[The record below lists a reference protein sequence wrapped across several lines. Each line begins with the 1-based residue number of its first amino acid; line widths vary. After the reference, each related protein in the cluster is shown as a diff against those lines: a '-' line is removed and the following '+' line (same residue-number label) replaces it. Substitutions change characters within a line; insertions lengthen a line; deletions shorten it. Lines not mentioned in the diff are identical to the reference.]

1 MFQKICNCGLC
12 FLKKWSWNFFVVAR
26 KFFIS
31 RATVKKFSRHVLGSV
46 KRGVTCTEKS

>member
-1 MFQKICNCGLC
+1 M
-12 FLKKWSWNFFVVAR
+12 AR

-46 KRGVTCTEKS
+46 KRGNFGVTCTEKADTRSRSNVST